1 MQMDYRKYHDVV
13 LLDSVR
19 DAVWKPSW
27 QSPASISVDYLVLM
41 RILNNPI
48 EHCINLCHKLA
59 PESWQL
65 LFVPSSGTAQVG
77 LGLTP
82 D

>member
-1 MQMDYRKYHDVV
+1 
-13 LLDSVR
+13 
-19 DAVWKPSW
+19 
-27 QSPASISVDYLVLM
+27 VDCLVLK

-48 EHCINLCHKLA
+48 EHGINLCHKLA
-59 PESWQL
+59 AEARQL
-65 LFVPSSGTAQVG
+65 LFVPSSGTTKVG

>member
-1 MQMDYRKYHDVV
+1 M
-13 LLDSVR
+13 
-19 DAVWKPSW
+19 
-27 QSPASISVDYLVLM
+27 VDCLVLK

-48 EHCINLCHKLA
+48 EHGINLCHKLA
-59 PESWQL
+59 PQSRQL